1 MLKRTG
7 TVVAAAAVAALA
19 LPADAQAA
27 AVACGGSVST
37 QGITGNGCISAERWK
52 DGHVFMRN
60 ITAHTVLTNTRP
72 HASWVEY
79 EAYFRVVSGG
89 HWVKIGNGRTVVQ
102 RRSTVGPIAIGST
115 DRVCGPVNVKVE
127 IRVHV
132 RPARVPGPTGAAQ
145 RPPSARPDAAR
156 PDAARPEPR
165 HTRCPRLRDQED
177 GGSRVPAAKSVRPVF
192 TADGRGDRGRP

>member
-19 LPADAQAA
+19 LPADAHAA
-27 AVACGGSVST
+27 AIACGGSVST
-37 QGITGNGCISAERWK
+37 QGISGNGCISAERWK

-60 ITAHTVLTNTRP
+60 ITAHTLLTNTRA

-132 RPARVPGPTGAAQ
+132 RPARGAWSNWS
-145 RPPSARPDAAR
+145 SAA
-156 PDAARPEPR
+156 
-165 HTRCPRLRDQED
+165 TSQCQ
-177 GGSRVPAAKSVRPVF
+177 
-192 TADGRGDRGRP
+192 T